1 LGDIKAVFDGEK
13 TDRMASGDLADALVA
28 MEGRPWAEWKP
39 HKRAN
44 AKPLSKHQLAN
55 LLKSFHIVS
64 DSVRIGTKTPK
75 GYYRS
80 QFESAWERYLPP
92 EGVHDSQ
99 QRNNATAAGT
109 STPTQVATE
118 DDVFRPVQS
127 EKSNN
132 DGHCCGVATCAG
144 GEAPK
149 AT

>member
-1 LGDIKAVFDGEK
+1 MCARWSGDNEAALADYDPDMGGMINRNADNWRGLFAIADLIGADWPDRIRDAAAILTPRESESTGPMLLGDIKAVFDGEK

-75 GYYRS
+75 GYYR
-80 QFESAWERYLPP
+80 
-92 EGVHDSQ
+92 
-99 QRNNATAAGT
+99 
-109 STPTQVATE
+109 
-118 DDVFRPVQS
+118 
-127 EKSNN
+127 
-132 DGHCCGVATCAG
+132 
-144 GEAPK
+144 
-149 AT
+149 